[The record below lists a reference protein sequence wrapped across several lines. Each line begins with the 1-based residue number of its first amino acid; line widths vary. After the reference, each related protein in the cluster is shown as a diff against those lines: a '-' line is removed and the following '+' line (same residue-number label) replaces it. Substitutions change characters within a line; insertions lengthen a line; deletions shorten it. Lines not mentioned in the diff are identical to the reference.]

1 MTHSNGHPSTSY
13 ATDDAPATRE
23 RGDETLMDETVR
35 VGLVGLGR
43 MGRVHAA
50 NLAGR
55 LPGARLVRMV
65 DADEDAARENAAPLG
80 GVEWST
86 RYEDLLEDP
95 EIEAIVVAS
104 PTPLHADMSEAAAA
118 AGKHVFCEKPVS
130 LELERTQQVNEA
142 IRKAGVKMQVG
153 FHRRFDPDYRVA
165 QEKISAGHIGE
176 VYLFRTSLRDMRSP
190 GFDYIKDSGGFFADV
205 TVHDFDTAR
214 WLVGEISEVTA
225 TGAALSDPG
234 FEEAGD
240 IDNAVIT
247 LRFANGALGVIDN
260 SRVAGYGY
268 ECSSEILGHRGTLR
282 IDNHR
287 RVEVETLVPGRSCRD
302 YVSDF
307 VERFSDAYR
316 EELEHFV
323 RTVRGEVESG
333 PDGTDAAAATVLARA
348 ADRSY
353 REGRTVRLKR
363 TTSDGKI
370 FYEETG

>member
-23 RGDETLMDETVR
+23 RGDETVMDETVR

-55 LPGARLVRMV
+55 VPGARLVRMV
-65 DADEDAARENAAPLG
+65 DADENAARENAVPLG

-130 LELERTQQVNEA
+130 LKLERTQQVNEA

-370 FYEETG
+370 FYEEAD